1 MKKYNKKEIMIVSLV
16 IILFVFGFVLLTGTF
31 NSSYHLQDDHE
42 FIRISNDLKEKNIL
56 SVIFDWTS
64 NGLNI
69 RFRPLYHIIRVLLVS
84 IFGLHFKLWYTWKAL
99 EIFGISFF
107 LYFFARNLKCNKF
120 VSCIF
125 TLLVLI
131 GNQIA
136 IWYRLGPQESTGL
149 LFLSIALFFIS
160 EYYLYNENKRNIII
174 AAIFMFL
181 MSLMK
186 ESFVLMLPPILF
198 LGLGLYSYKNGD
210 KNIKNILIDNKKIIM
225 TIMTLFFIEIFVI
238 VFLIGTNK
246 IGYAGFSSDTTTYQY
261 LEGIRKSLISDGL
274 INQAILFLIAGG
286 ITLASYNNIK
296 NKKSFL
302 GIILFVVITIIFQLI
317 LHAKST
323 MFERYI
329 VPMSVAYS
337 FIIVILGSKFLKN
350 KGTLI
355 IYFGLILLVIAGL
368 FNQSITRASEF
379 ANNGKNINDYL
390 WYIRNNIDKNK
401 NIFIAMNGELEYS
414 TDIYLR
420 NYGYNNLYE
429 YQSDFK
435 YSTLPTKQ
443 VKSIDDIIKNIDVV
457 VLTEQ
462 YYSFIFT
469 EKYLSLNDFNH
480 LEFGPYEIF
489 IKL

>member
-1 MKKYNKKEIMIVSLV
+1 MKKYSKKEIIIVSLG

-42 FIRISNDLKEKNIL
+42 FIRIFNALKEKSIL
-56 SVIFDWTS
+56 RVMFDWTID
-64 NGLNI
+64 GLNI

-99 EIFGISFF
+99 EICGISFF

-136 IWYRLGPQESTGL
+136 IWYRLGPQEATGL
-149 LFLSIALFFIS
+149 LFLSVAVFFIS
-160 EYYLYNENKRNIII
+160 EYCLYNDNKKNIII
-174 AAIFMFL
+174 ASISMFL

-198 LGLGLYSYKNGD
+198 LYLGLYSYKNND
-210 KNIKNILIDNKKIIM
+210 KNIKNILIENKKIII
-225 TIMTLFFIEIFVI
+225 TFVSLFFIEIFVI
-238 VFLIGTNK
+238 VFFVGTNK

-286 ITLASYNNIK
+286 ITLASYNTVK

-302 GIILFVVITIIFQLI
+302 GIILFVVVTVIFQLI

-329 VPMSVAYS
+329 VPMSFAYS

-355 IYFGLILLVIAGL
+355 IYFGLVLLVIAGL
-368 FNQSITRASEF
+368 FNQSIIKANEF
-379 ANNGKNINDYL
+379 ANNGKNINNYL
-390 WYIRNNIDKNK
+390 WYVRNNIDKNK
-401 NIFIAMNGELEYS
+401 NIFIAMNGELKYS

-429 YQSDFK
+429 YQNDLN
-435 YSTLPTKQ
+435 YSTLE
-443 VKSIDDIIKNIDVV
+443 SNEIKPFDEIFENIDVV
-457 VLTEQ
+457 ILTEQ
-462 YYSFIFT
+462 YYNFIFS
-469 EKYLSLNDFNH
+469 EKYLDSSKFN
-480 LEFGPYEIF
+480 LLKFGDYNIY
-489 IKL
+489 IKS